1 MLKVNELNIS
11 AADRK
16 RLLDIKSRKL
26 LGMHVSR
33 KDSQWVLDVAARVK
47 EPIPAT
53 VLAKAA
59 KEGYDISKVAVA

>member
-1 MLKVNELNIS
+1 MKVNELNIS

-33 KDSQWVLDVAARVK
+33 EDAQWVLDVAARAK
-47 EPIPAT
+47 EPIPAR
-53 VLAKAA
+53 VLAQAL